1 MNKNIKLKYQQIIG
15 FSLSVLRSFNF
26 LEENKLNTKNPQMSP
41 YHVHFL
47 FSFFK
52 CKYTYLCKQVCIN

>member
-26 LEENKLNTKNPQMSP
+26 LEENKLNTKNPQVSP

-47 FSFFK
+47 FSFF
-52 CKYTYLCKQVCIN
+52 